1 MSSRFWISVVVVFVV
16 AMALDF
22 VVHGVLLR
30 ADYAAL
36 TPHLFRTPEDGERYF
51 PFMLLAHAFM
61 AIGIT
66 WLYRGGRS
74 DRPWAGQGFRFGI
87 ALAFYAVV
95 PTYLIYYAVQP
106 MPRSLVAK
114 QIVLDTIAV
123 IVVAL
128 VAAAMNRD
136 PVSAALP
143 QETED
148 EAPSPIPR

>member
-1 MSSRFWISVVVVFVV
+1 MSPRFWISVVVVFVV

-22 VVHGVLLR
+22 VVHGVLL
-30 ADYAAL
+30 AHDYAAL
-36 TPHLFRTPEDGERYF
+36 TPHLFRTPEDGQRYF
-51 PFMLLAHAFM
+51 PFMLLAHVFM

-66 WLYRGGRS
+66 WLYRGGRGE
-74 DRPWAGQGFRFGI
+74 RPWAGQGIRFGI

-114 QIVLDTIAV
+114 QIVFDTIAV
-123 IVVAL
+123 IVIAL
-128 VAAAMNRD
+128 VAAAVNRD
-136 PVSAALP
+136 PLSAALP
-143 QETED
+143 REPED